1 MCRGRSF
8 RTLLLD
14 NHRAVR
20 AATFRAIRYIT
31 LSAAV
36 LPLFKQLRIYF
47 FCIRSVGGA
56 ACPDGLPGFGQ
67 WCRVVLSRGLCD
79 LGRRRP
85 PPSHRRRPGVV
96 RSLDR
101 DKKYATERMEA
112 LKLVRK
118 IAVRAPP
125 LVCHTNTGCV

>member
-1 MCRGRSF
+1 MEQRVLMDFPGLGNGVAWCCREVCVIWDDDAPP
-8 RTLLLD
+8 LL
-14 NHRAVR
+14 
-20 AATFRAIRYIT
+20 T
-31 LSAAV
+31 
-36 LPLFKQLRIYF
+36 
-47 FCIRSVGGA
+47 VG
-56 ACPDGLPGFGQ
+56 
-67 WCRVVLSRGLCD
+67 
-79 LGRRRP
+79 
-85 PPSHRRRPGVV
+85 PSSRPGVV